1 MRADAT
7 GRLTPAQHY
16 LRSPTAMQRQNEVSP
31 IVKNFIITAA
41 YQSELNSHLFRML
54 HKRLP
59 LRHRILS
66 CLVGHPHPGP
76 SPAIL
81 PLNQFLANASW
92 EAADEGSSTGP
103 LPQHGKLKVWAL
115 ASYFLYRQ
123 CPLTLPEICLFG
135 KHSGLDLH
143 CHSPPAGLR
152 AFSFPS
158 PNVSH
163 STINF
168 S

>member
-1 MRADAT
+1 MHKSEETHHRSGEEMRADAT

-103 LPQHGKLKVWAL
+103 LPQHGKL
-115 ASYFLYRQ
+115 RQ
-123 CPLTLPEICLFG
+123 SVGSCLLLPLQTM
-135 KHSGLDLH
+135 
-143 CHSPPAGLR
+143 SPY
-152 AFSFPS
+152 
-158 PNVSH
+158 
-163 STINF
+163 TT
-168 S
+168 